1 MLNPFLFRWVEIFF
15 KKNKLDRYPMIAV
28 ISAPRSGSTL
38 TTQILARGT
47 KSLYLTNLWNLLY
60 ALPLIGGFLS
70 SNKQVRKKFQSNLG
84 WVDGIY
90 GESEGMRF
98 WEYWIGQSLEE
109 PLKKV
114 PSSRVNY
121 IKKVFGR
128 LLKNNLMIVS
138 YLGHAFSVQELR
150 NMFPG
155 IIFIY

>member
-90 GESEGMRF
+90 GESRK
-98 WEYWIGQSLEE
+98 Q
-109 PLKKV
+109 
-114 PSSRVNY
+114 
-121 IKKVFGR
+121 
-128 LLKNNLMIVS
+128 
-138 YLGHAFSVQELR
+138 
-150 NMFPG
+150 G
-155 IIFIY
+155 I